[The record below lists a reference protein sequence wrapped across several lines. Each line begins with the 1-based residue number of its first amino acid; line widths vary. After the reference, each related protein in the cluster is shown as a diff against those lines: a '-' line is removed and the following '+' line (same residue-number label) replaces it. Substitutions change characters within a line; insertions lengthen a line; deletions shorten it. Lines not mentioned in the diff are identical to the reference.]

1 MPSPKILANKK
12 KIVTNLSE
20 ELKQAQ
26 SLVFTDYKG
35 LTVAQDT
42 EMRAE
47 FRKAGVTYRVV
58 KNTVS
63 SRAFDKLGIEGLEEI
78 LKGPTAIA
86 YSTEDVVTAPRLVKQ
101 FADKFRKTTVK
112 GGILDGAFVPT
123 ETVQELASIPAMDVL
138 YTQLVSTLLYPITR
152 LAITLN
158 LAAEKHA
165 SDQPADEK
173 PAEEATDAK
182 AENASEVKAEEA
194 AETTADAVEET
205 VADAAEKA
213 EDAVQDTL
221 NDAAETAAEAV
232 ETTANKEET
241 KE

>member
-1 MPSPKILANKK
+1 MPSPKILASKK
-12 KIVTNLSE
+12 KIVKSLGD
-20 ELKQAQ
+20 ELKTAQ

-35 LTVAQDT
+35 LTVAEDT

-63 SRAFDKLGIEGLEEI
+63 SRAFDSIGIKGLDDV

-86 YSTEDVVTAPRLVKQ
+86 FSTADVVTAPRLVKQ
-101 FADKFRKTTVK
+101 FADKFKKTSVK
-112 GGILDGAFVPT
+112 GGILDGAYIAS
-123 ETVQELASIPAMDVL
+123 ETVQQLASIPTMDVL

-158 LAAEKHA
+158 LAAEKMA
-165 SDQPADEK
+165 SGEPAAKADE
-173 PAEEATDAK
+173 PVETAEA
-182 AENASEVKAEEA
+182 VVEEA
-194 AETTADAVEET
+194 AAEAT
-205 VADAAEKA
+205 EKA
-213 EDAVQDTL
+213 E
-221 NDAAETAAEAV
+221 AAEAVVEDVAAEAV
-232 ETTANKEET
+232 ETVEAVAEET